1 PIAMVIADTEQV
13 AQYAAGLIQVE
24 YEPLAVVNTP
34 TEAFEADAPLVHEH
48 LGTYKVMV
56 KGLQAKPKTNI
67 ANHTKIRKGNFEEAW
82 QAADTTIEKR
92 FSFSPSDHAALET
105 RVARVEILPDGR
117 VLVYTS
123 TQGPFYVRKLM
134 SQFLGIDMGKIS
146 VHTTVIGGAFG
157 GKGTVQLEFLAYLAS
172 RAVGGRTVKIANTRE
187 EDMITSPVHIGLT
200 AHVKLAANRDGRIQ
214 AAKYEYYF
222 DGGAYSDTGAGISK
236 AAAAD
241 CTGPYHIENVHCDSY
256 CMYTNH
262 PYATSFRGFGHP
274 ELTFAVERTMDMLA
288 EKLAID
294 PFEIRMRNAIQ
305 PGHTT
310 PTQV

>member
-1 PIAMVIADTEQV
+1 MQKQDRFFTIGQSIPRVDTQDKAFGRVKYTNDLTLPGILHAKLHTSTHAHARIVSIDTTDAEQIEGVHRILTGVDCTTLVGPMLADRPILAQDKVRYHGEPIAMVIADTEQA

-146 VHTTVIGGAFG
+146 VHTTVIGGAFV

-200 AHVKLAANRDGRIQ
+200 AHVKLAAN
-214 AAKYEYYF
+214 
-222 DGGAYSDTGAGISK
+222 
-236 AAAAD
+236 
-241 CTGPYHIENVHCDSY
+241 
-256 CMYTNH
+256 
-262 PYATSFRGFGHP
+262 
-274 ELTFAVERTMDMLA
+274 
-288 EKLAID
+288 
-294 PFEIRMRNAIQ
+294 
-305 PGHTT
+305 
-310 PTQV
+310 